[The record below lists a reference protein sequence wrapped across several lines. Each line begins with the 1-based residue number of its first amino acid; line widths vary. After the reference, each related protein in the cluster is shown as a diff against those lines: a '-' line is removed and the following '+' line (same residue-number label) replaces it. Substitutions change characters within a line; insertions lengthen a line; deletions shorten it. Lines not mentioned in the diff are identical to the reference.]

1 MTDVLIDRDQSLSDE
16 QTKSSSQFL
25 KLLALN
31 LKANLY
37 IWLFIIAYVCL
48 VKYQLST
55 MSTYEPKSFGILI
68 LGFLF
73 ACLPLYGIAIVVER
87 FVHIAFVM
95 KSQSPIKDLS
105 LSLKDYFCSKRRMAN
120 GLPIIIMTFLM
131 ANHFGQIK
139 DVIPQINPFEWDETF
154 MLLDRSLHFGLDP
167 WVILQPLMGYLP
179 VTVFIDWMY
188 YIWIVVIYSVFV
200 SAAFAQKHSELRTQ
214 FILSFLLIW
223 IVVGNIMAILLS
235 SAGPIFYAKIGL
247 SPDPFS
253 GLLVYLN
260 SVNDIIP
267 LMAMETNHLLWDN
280 YTGGQSPI
288 GGISAMPSMHN
299 CSAILVAIY
308 AWRVNKQLGLAL
320 SIFAGIIFLGSIHL
334 GWHYAIDG
342 YVAGL
347 CALLIWWCSGRL
359 ATWMHKSKASQNYT
373 LYEKQVS
380 LSGENA

>member
-1 MTDVLIDRDQSLSDE
+1 MTDVLIDRDQSLSNG
-16 QTKSSSQFL
+16 QTKTSSQFL
-25 KLLALN
+25 KLLTLN
-31 LKANLY
+31 LKANSY

-48 VKYQLST
+48 ARYQISALT
-55 MSTYEPKSFGILI
+55 AYEPKSFGILI

-105 LSLKDYFCSKRRMAN
+105 ISLKNYFCSKRRMAN

-139 DVIPQINPFEWDETF
+139 DVIPHLNPFVWDEAF
-154 MLLDRSLHFGLDP
+154 MMLDRSLHFGIDP
-167 WVILQPLMGYLP
+167 WVILQPVMGYLP

-188 YIWIVVIYSVFV
+188 YVWIVVIYSVFV
-200 SAAFAQKHSELRTQ
+200 SAAFAQRHTILRTQ
-214 FILSFLLIW
+214 FILAFLLIW
-223 IVVGNIMAILLS
+223 IVVGNVMAILLS

-247 SPDPFS
+247 SPDPYS
-253 GLLVYLN
+253 GLLTYLH

-267 LMAMETNHLLWDN
+267 LMAIETSQLLWHN
-280 YTGGQSPI
+280 YAGTPSPI

-299 CSAILVAIY
+299 CSTILVAIY
-308 AWRVNKQLGLAL
+308 AWRVNKQLGVAL
-320 SIFAGIIFLGSIHL
+320 SVFAGIIFFGSIHL

-342 YVAGL
+342 YVAGIS
-347 CALLIWWCSGRL
+347 ALLIWWFSGWL
-359 ATWMHKSKASQNYT
+359 ARWMHKSKASRTYS
-373 LYEKQVS
+373 LYEKHVS
-380 LSGENA
+380 LSDETA